1 MDKYIGG
8 EGGWNEFTP
17 DEQVML
23 GSAIAEAAELRPDW
37 LTKEEL
43 EDIARFV
50 RFAKRRKAGLGRL
63 RFNRR

>member
-1 MDKYIGG
+1 MTEPNDHPMDKYIGG

-37 LTKEEL
+37 LSREER
-43 EDIARFV
+43 EPGGDQQ
-50 RFAKRRKAGLGRL
+50 FASLFRQRR
-63 RFNRR
+63 